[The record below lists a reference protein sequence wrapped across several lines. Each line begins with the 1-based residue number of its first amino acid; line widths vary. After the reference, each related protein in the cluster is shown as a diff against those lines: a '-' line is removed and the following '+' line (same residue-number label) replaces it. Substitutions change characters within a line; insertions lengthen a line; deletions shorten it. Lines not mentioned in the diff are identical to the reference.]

1 MVNINLTKI
10 HSFGFDELSLSK
22 KIIKE
27 ILLFEKIHE
36 SVSVNISIVGKNK
49 IKTLN
54 RVNRDIDK
62 VTDVLS
68 FPNIQF
74 GKNVSF
80 NKLIKNKSLFAQI
93 YDFDSKSIFLGDVV
107 ICYEKVFSQSK
118 KYNHSIKREYSFLL
132 THSILH
138 LLGYDHMNKK
148 DEGVMFNI
156 QDEVL
161 NKLKILR

>member
-36 SVSVNISIVGKNK
+36 RVSVNISIVGKNK

-74 GKNVSF
+74 GKNV
-80 NKLIKNKSLFAQI
+80 NLNELIKNKSLFVQI

-148 DEGVMFNI
+148 DESVMFNI

-161 NKLKILR
+161 NKLNILR